1 MKRFRYSH
9 PGEVLKSYCEPLKKG
24 PHRLT
29 QDQIAEQFLGISR
42 KHLNYLLKGRVPV
55 TVDTAFRISKA
66 VGNSAEFWLSLQMK
80 YDLSNYDESS
90 VKAKALPRAE

>member
-1 MKRFRYSH
+1 MKRFKYSH
-9 PGEVLKSYCEPLKKG
+9 PGEVLKSYCEPLKKT
-24 PHRLT
+24 HRLT
-29 QDQIAEQFLGISR
+29 QDQIAENFLGISR

-80 YDLSNYDESS
+80 YDLSNYDEGS
-90 VKAKALPRAE
+90 VKVKALPKA